1 MTPKLVMN
9 SYEGKRLL
17 ALVRD
22 GDYAHAGGV
31 AGIEVGMA
39 DIPKDPKRRI
49 LDAGCGRG
57 GTGAYLKAH
66 GWGDV
71 VGFDIEASSI
81 EEATRRFPHISFH
94 ACSVEEAVNCLNG
107 SFDLIV
113 LFNVFHALPDQ
124 RAGLAALAKLAA
136 SSGQIVVFD
145 YVDLGGYWRSPV
157 MENDISFLGTPFVW
171 SDIDRL
177 YSDGGW
183 SIRSARRIDEEYE
196 RWYAD
201 LVVQIDEKRSQIE
214 DVCGPGWYDHARGLY
229 AGTLETI
236 RNGMVGGVVIHAE
249 REDRPFA

>member
-1 MTPKLVMN
+1 MSNQYTMN

-39 DIPKDPKRRI
+39 DIPKNPRRRV

-57 GTGAYLKAH
+57 GTAAYLKQY

-81 EEATRRFPHISFH
+81 KEATRSFPDLAFH
-94 ACSVEEAVNCLNG
+94 ACDVAEAADRLDG
-107 SFDLIV
+107 GFDLIV

-124 RAGLAALAKLAA
+124 RAALATLAQLA
-136 SSGQIVVFD
+136 SPSGQIMMFD
-145 YVDLGGYWRSPV
+145 YVDLGGYQSAPV
-157 MENDISFLGTPFVW
+157 MENGISFLGKPPIW
-171 SDIDRL
+171 SDMQSL
-177 YSDGGW
+177 FSGGGW

-201 LVVQIDEKRSQIE
+201 LVAQIDEKRPQIE
-214 DVCGPGWYDHARGLY
+214 ELFGPGWFDHARRLY
-229 AGTLETI
+229 VGTLDTVRKGAI
-236 RNGMVGGVVIHAE
+236 GGVVIRAE
-249 REDRPFA
+249 LADHTAT